1 MGRIAS
7 SAPKGGAWLTSRR
20 QRSSPGYRDL
30 LELHRTML
38 RPSWL
43 ALLVVVSACGH
54 DGSSVVGVVNGITPP
69 VAVVPVPWV
78 DGAWVQPVPSWGSP
92 VRLTLPV
99 PLDSI
104 VLGPGGGLGF
114 FGAHEG
120 GHVEGLD
127 HLWIPTKPGTVVG
140 SWADGTVLAVH
151 LIDGFYYIDIDY
163 GQGLVGK
170 HQLVVRPLVVV
181 GQHVKQGDPVG
192 TAQLAEFNLVDYNRS
207 DGVRTEDA
215 GGSNVSPFDY
225 LKPDV
230 QAALIGRVMND
241 VVAPYFA
248 KGSSA
253 GNSRPWEPYLT
264 NKLLF
269 HHDHP
274 GTFQGAWI
282 CTNKGWTKADPL
294 YFDVIAINDVTN
306 AYGHFQH
313 IDLEDYN
320 TSLPGSKGLWD
331 GTWVPGDSA
340 GKFIMTLGYGGGTY
354 YARYAVDESGPR
366 AKLRVEW
373 RLGSYP
379 DSLSSNAAV
388 YIERKNV
395 YLGLDAQQL
404 GLIPR

>member
-1 MGRIAS
+1 VA
-7 SAPKGGAWLTSRR
+7 T
-20 QRSSPGYRDL
+20 
-30 LELHRTML
+30 
-38 RPSWL
+38 
-43 ALLVVVSACGH
+43 ACSH
-54 DGSSVVGVVNGITPP
+54 DGSSVSGVIDGITPP
-69 VAVVPVPWV
+69 VAVISVPWV
-78 DGAWVQPVPSWGSP
+78 DGAPVQPLPSWASP
-92 VRLTLPV
+92 VRLRLPV

-104 VLGPGGGLGF
+104 ILGPGGGLGF

-127 HLWIPTKPGTVVG
+127 HVWIPTKPGTVVG
-140 SWADGTVLAVH
+140 SWADGTVLDVQF
-151 LIDGFYYIDIDY
+151 IDGFYYIDIDY
-163 GQGLVGK
+163 GHGLVGK
-170 HQLVVRPLVVV
+170 HQLVQHPLVAA

-192 TAQLAEFNLVDYNRS
+192 TANLAEFNLVDYNRS

-225 LKPDV
+225 LESDV
-230 QAALIGRVMND
+230 QAALIARVMSE

-248 KGSSA
+248 NGSA
-253 GNSRPWEPYLT
+253 VGNSRPWEPFLT

-269 HHDHP
+269 HKDHP
-274 GTFQGAWI
+274 GTFQGEWL
-282 CTNKGWTKADPL
+282 CTNKGWTTPDPS
-294 YFDVIAINDVTN
+294 YFDVIAIHDVTN

-320 TSLPGSKGLWD
+320 TSAPGSKGLTD

-340 GKFIMTLGYGGGTY
+340 GKFITTLSYGGGTY

-366 AKLRVEW
+366 AKLRLEW

-379 DSLSSNAAV
+379 DSISSNAAV
-388 YIERKNV
+388 YIERTNV

>member
-1 MGRIAS
+1 MQRILRI
-7 SAPKGGAWLTSRR
+7 PTPTEPIGLGI
-20 QRSSPGYRDL
+20 L
-30 LELHRTML
+30 LQLHRTMF
-38 RPSWL
+38 RPFWL

-54 DGSSVVGVVNGITPP
+54 DGSGVTGVIDGITPP

-78 DGAWVQPVPSWGSP
+78 AGAWVQPVPSWGSP
-92 VRLTLPV
+92 VRLQLPV

-104 VLGPGGGLGF
+104 VLGPQGGLGF

-127 HLWIPTKPGTVVG
+127 HVWIPTKSGTVVG
-140 SWADGTVLAVH
+140 SWADGTVLNVQ

-163 GQGLVGK
+163 GHGLVGK
-170 HQLVVRPLVVV
+170 HQLVARPLVTA
-181 GQHVKQGDPVG
+181 GQRVKQGDPVG
-192 TAQLAEFNLVDYNRS
+192 MAESAEFNLVDYNRS
-207 DGVRTEDA
+207 DGVRTEDT

-225 LKPDV
+225 LASDV
-230 QAALIGRVMND
+230 QAALISRVMNA

-248 KGSSA
+248 NGLVA
-253 GNSRPWEPYLT
+253 GNRRPWEPYLT

-269 HHDHP
+269 HTDHR
-274 GTFQGAWI
+274 GTFQGAWL
-282 CTNKGWTKADPL
+282 CTNKGWTKVDPL

-320 TSLPGSKGLWD
+320 ASLAGTKGLSD
-331 GTWVPGDSA
+331 GAWVPGDSA
-340 GKFIMTLGYGGGTY
+340 GKFIMTFGHGGGTY

-366 AKLRVEW
+366 AKLRLEW

-379 DSLSSNAAV
+379 DSISSNAAV

-404 GLIPR
+404 GLIPK

>member
-1 MGRIAS
+1 MS
-7 SAPKGGAWLTSRR
+7 
-20 QRSSPGYRDL
+20 RSSC
-30 LELHRTML
+30 
-38 RPSWL
+38 L
-43 ALLVVVSACGH
+43 ALLVVVAACGH
-54 DGSSVVGVVNGITPP
+54 DGSSVVGVTDGIIRPI
-69 VAVVPVPWV
+69 AVVPVPWV
-78 DGAWVQPVPSWGSP
+78 DGAWVQRVPSWGSP
-92 VRLTLPV
+92 VRLRLPV

-104 VLGPGGGLGF
+104 VLGPAGGLGF

-127 HLWIPTKPGTVVG
+127 HLWIPTKPGTTVG
-140 SWADGTVLAVH
+140 SWADGTVLSVQR
-151 LIDGFYYIDIDY
+151 IDGSYYIDIDY
-163 GQGLVGK
+163 GHGLVGK
-170 HQLVVRPLVVV
+170 HQLVDGPLVVA

-192 TAQLAEFNLVDYNRS
+192 TAHLAEFNLVDYNRS
-207 DGVRTEDA
+207 DGVRTEDT

-225 LKPDV
+225 LEPDV
-230 QAALIGRVMND
+230 QAALIARVMNE

-248 KGSSA
+248 NGSTS
-253 GNSRPWEPYLT
+253 GSSRPWEPRLT

-274 GTFQGAWI
+274 GTFQGEWI
-282 CTNKGWTKADPL
+282 CTNKGWATSDPL
-294 YFDVIAINDVTN
+294 YFDVMAINDVTN

-320 TSLPGSKGLWD
+320 ASLPHSKGLMD

-340 GKFIMTLGYGGGTY
+340 GKFVLKLSYSGATY
-354 YARYAVDESGPR
+354 YARYAVDESGSR
-366 AKLRVEW
+366 AKLRLEW

-379 DSLSSNAAV
+379 DSISSNAAV

>member
-1 MGRIAS
+1 MF
-7 SAPKGGAWLTSRR
+7 
-20 QRSSPGYRDL
+20 
-30 LELHRTML
+30 
-38 RPSWL
+38 RPSGL
-43 ALLVVVSACGH
+43 ALLLALIACSH
-54 DGSSVVGVVNGITPP
+54 DGSSVSGIIDGITPP
-69 VAVVPVPWV
+69 VAVVSVPWV

-92 VRLTLPV
+92 VRLRLPV

-104 VLGPGGGLGF
+104 VLGPAGGLGF

-140 SWADGTVLAVH
+140 SWADGTVLKVE
-151 LIDGFYYIDIDY
+151 LIDGFYYIDIAY
-163 GQGLVGK
+163 GHGLVGK
-170 HQLVVRPLVVV
+170 HQLVDHPLVTV
-181 GQHVKQGDPVG
+181 GQHVKQGDRVG
-192 TAQLAEFNLVDYNRS
+192 AAHLAEFNLVDYNRS
-207 DGVRTEDA
+207 DGVRTETA

-225 LKPDV
+225 LEPDV
-230 QAALIGRVMND
+230 QAALISRVTSE

-248 KGSSA
+248 KGSA
-253 GNSRPWEPYLT
+253 VGNSRPWEPLLT

-274 GTFQGAWI
+274 GTFQGEWI
-282 CTNKGWTKADPL
+282 CLNKGWTTVDPS
-294 YFDVIAINDVTN
+294 YFDLIAIHDVTN
-306 AYGHFQH
+306 TYGHFQH

-320 TSLPGSKGLWD
+320 TSLAGSKGLRD

-340 GKFIMTLGYGGGTY
+340 GKFIMTLSYSGGTY

-379 DSLSSNAAV
+379 DSISSNAAV
-388 YIERKNV
+388 YIERTNV

>member
-1 MGRIAS
+1 MF
-7 SAPKGGAWLTSRR
+7 
-20 QRSSPGYRDL
+20 
-30 LELHRTML
+30 
-38 RPSWL
+38 RPFALS
-43 ALLVVVSACGH
+43 LLVVVTACGH
-54 DGSSVVGVVNGITPP
+54 DGSGVVGVRDGIAPP
-69 VAVVPVPWV
+69 VAVVAVPWV
-78 DGAWVQPVPSWGSP
+78 DAVWVQPVPSWGSP
-92 VRLTLPV
+92 VRLRLPV

-104 VLGPGGGLGF
+104 VLGPAGGLGF

-127 HLWIPTKPGTVVG
+127 HVWIPMKAGTVIG
-140 SWADGTVLAVH
+140 SWADGTVLRVQLMA
-151 LIDGFYYIDIDY
+151 GAYYIDIDY
-163 GQGLVGK
+163 GHGLVGK
-170 HQLVVRPLVVV
+170 HQLVARPLVTA

-192 TAQLAEFNLVDYNRS
+192 TAHLAEFNLVDYNRS

-225 LKPDV
+225 LVPDV
-230 QAALIGRVMND
+230 QAALIARLMTE

-248 KGSSA
+248 HGSVA

-269 HHDHP
+269 HRDHP
-274 GTFQGAWI
+274 GTFQGAWLL
-282 CTNKGWTKADPL
+282 TNKGWTTPDPS

-313 IDLEDYN
+313 IDLQDYN
-320 TSLPGSKGLWD
+320 TSAPSSKGLMD

-340 GKFIMTLGYGGGTY
+340 GKFRMTLSYGGGTY

-366 AKLRVEW
+366 AKLRLEW
-373 RLGSYP
+373 RRGSYP
-379 DSLSSNAAV
+379 DSISSNAAT

>member
-1 MGRIAS
+1 MMIV
-7 SAPKGGAWLTSRR
+7 
-20 QRSSPGYRDL
+20 
-30 LELHRTML
+30 LELHRTMFRL
-38 RPSWL
+38 PWL
-43 ALLVVVSACGH
+43 VLLVALTACGH
-54 DGSSVVGVVNGITPP
+54 DGSSATGVTGVPGGITPP

-92 VRLTLPV
+92 VRLQLPV
-99 PLDSI
+99 PIDSI
-104 VLGPGGGLGF
+104 VLGVTGGLGF

-127 HLWIPTKPGTVVG
+127 HVWIPTKPGTVVG
-140 SWADGTVLAVH
+140 SWADGTVLDVQ
-151 LIDGFYYIDIDY
+151 LIDGSYYIDIDY
-163 GQGLVGK
+163 GHGLVGK
-170 HQLVVRPLVVV
+170 HQVVQRSLVVA

-192 TAQLAEFNLVDYNRS
+192 IASLAEFNLVDYNRS
-207 DGVRTEDA
+207 DGVRTDVA

-225 LKPDV
+225 LQPDI
-230 QAALIGRVMND
+230 QSALIARVTNE

-248 KGSSA
+248 KGSVV
-253 GNSRPWEPYLT
+253 GNSRPWEPSLT

-269 HHDHP
+269 HHDYR
-274 GTFQGAWI
+274 GTFQGEWL
-282 CTNKGWTKADPL
+282 CTNKGWTTSDPL
-294 YFDVIAINDVTN
+294 YFDLMAIHDVTN

-320 TSLPGSKGLWD
+320 TSLPGSKGLMD

-340 GKFIMTLGYGGGTY
+340 GKFIVTLSYSNAKY

-366 AKLRVEW
+366 AKLRLEW

-379 DSLSSNAAV
+379 DSISSNAAV
-388 YIERKNV
+388 YIERTNV

>member
-1 MGRIAS
+1 
-7 SAPKGGAWLTSRR
+7 
-20 QRSSPGYRDL
+20 
-30 LELHRTML
+30 ML
-38 RPSWL
+38 RSSWL
-43 ALLVVVSACGH
+43 ALLVVVSGCSH
-54 DGSSVVGVVNGITPP
+54 DGNSVVGVVDGITPP

-78 DGAWVQPVPSWGSP
+78 DGAWVQPVPSWGAP
-92 VRLTLPV
+92 VRLALPI

-127 HLWIPTKPGTVVG
+127 HIWIPMKQGTVIG
-140 SWADGTVLAVH
+140 SWADGTVLDVQF
-151 LIDGFYYIDIDY
+151 IDGLYYIDVDY
-163 GQGLVGK
+163 GHGLVGK
-170 HQLVVRPLVVV
+170 HQLVAHPLVTA
-181 GQHVKQGDPVG
+181 GQHVKQGDPIG

-225 LKPDV
+225 LEPSV
-230 QAALIGRVMND
+230 QAALIARVTSQ

-248 KGSSA
+248 NGSA
-253 GNSRPWEPYLT
+253 VGNSRPWEPTLT

-269 HHDHP
+269 HRDHP
-274 GTFQGAWI
+274 GTFQGEWL
-282 CTNKGWTKADPL
+282 CTNKGWTTPDPL
-294 YFDVIAINDVTN
+294 YFDLITIHDVTN
-306 AYGHFQH
+306 SYGHFQH

-320 TSLPGSKGLWD
+320 TSAPGSKGLTD

-340 GKFIMTLGYGGGTY
+340 GKFIMTMSYSGGRY

-366 AKLRVEW
+366 AKLRLEW

-379 DSLSSNAAV
+379 DSISSNAAV
-388 YIERKNV
+388 YIERTNV
-395 YLGLDAQQL
+395 YLGLDAQHL
-404 GLIPR
+404 GLLPP

>member
-1 MGRIAS
+1 MA
-7 SAPKGGAWLTSRR
+7 
-20 QRSSPGYRDL
+20 
-30 LELHRTML
+30 

-43 ALLVVVSACGH
+43 VLVALLTACGH
-54 DGSSVVGVVNGITPP
+54 DGSSIASGIDGITPP
-69 VAVVPVPWV
+69 AAIVPVSWV

-92 VRLTLPV
+92 VRLRLPV

-104 VLGPGGGLGF
+104 VLGPTGGLGF

-127 HLWIPTKPGTVVG
+127 HVWIPTKPGTVVG
-140 SWADGTVLAVH
+140 SWADGTVRAVQ

-163 GQGLVGK
+163 GHALVGK
-170 HQLVVRPLVVV
+170 HQLVEHSLVVP
-181 GQHVKQGDPVG
+181 GQRVKQGDAVG
-192 TAQLAEFNLVDYNRS
+192 MAASAEFNLVDYNRS
-207 DGVRTEDA
+207 DGVRTDDA

-225 LKPDV
+225 LEPDV
-230 QAALIGRVMND
+230 QAALLARVMSE
-241 VVAPYFA
+241 VVTPYFA
-248 KGSSA
+248 NGAVSGS
-253 GNSRPWEPYLT
+253 SRPWEPYLT

-269 HHDHP
+269 HQDHR

-282 CTNKGWTKADPL
+282 ATNKGWTTPDPV
-294 YFDVIAINDVTN
+294 YFDVMAIHDVTN

-313 IDLEDYN
+313 IDLEDYD
-320 TSLPGSKGLWD
+320 TSAPGSKGLID

-340 GKFIMTLGYGGGTY
+340 GKFILTLSFSGAKY

-366 AKLRVEW
+366 AKLRMEW

-379 DSLSSNAAV
+379 DSISSNAAV

-395 YLGLDAQQL
+395 YLGLDAQEL

>member
-1 MGRIAS
+1 
-7 SAPKGGAWLTSRR
+7 
-20 QRSSPGYRDL
+20 
-30 LELHRTML
+30 ML
-38 RPSWL
+38 RPSC
-43 ALLVVVSACGH
+43 AILVVLAACGGE
-54 DGSSVVGVVNGITPP
+54 GSSVAGRIDGITPP

-92 VRLTLPV
+92 VRLHLPV

-104 VLGPGGGLGF
+104 VLGPEGGLGF

-127 HLWIPTKPGTVVG
+127 HVWIPTTPGTVVG
-140 SWADGTVLAVH
+140 SWADGTVLRVQ

-163 GQGLVGK
+163 GHGLVGK
-170 HQLVVRPLVVV
+170 HQLVERALVAA

-192 TAQLAEFNLVDYNRS
+192 SAESAEFNLVDYNRS
-207 DGVRTEDA
+207 DGVRTDDA
-215 GGSNVSPFDY
+215 GGANVSPFDY
-225 LKPDV
+225 LEPDV
-230 QAALIGRVMND
+230 QAALLARVMSD
-241 VVAPYFA
+241 VVVPYFA
-248 KGSSA
+248 NGAVS

-269 HHDHP
+269 HQDYR

-282 CTNKGWTKADPL
+282 STNKGWTTPDPL
-294 YFDVIAINDVTN
+294 YFDVITIHDVTN

-320 TSLPGSKGLWD
+320 TSAPSSKGLMD
-331 GTWVPGDSA
+331 GTWVPGDSV
-340 GKFIMTLGYGGGTY
+340 GTFVMTMSYSGTTY

-366 AKLRVEW
+366 AKLRLEW

-395 YLGLDAQQL
+395 YLGLDAQEL
-404 GLIPR
+404 GLTSR